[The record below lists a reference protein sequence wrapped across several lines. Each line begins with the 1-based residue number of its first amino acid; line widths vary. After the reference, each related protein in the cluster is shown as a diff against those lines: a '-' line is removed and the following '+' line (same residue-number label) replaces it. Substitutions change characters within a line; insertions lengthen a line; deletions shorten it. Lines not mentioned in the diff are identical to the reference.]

1 MPLLFLPPPGIF
13 ITLCLLCSMTHAFR
27 PKLESGS
34 SLFVTIVK
42 RDISLAKDSHNFDQS
57 IRPVN
62 PVEASTESLGPDW
75 PVLCIKPGRPF
86 ALSPVKADCQH
97 ISTEIK
103 NSVDA
108 TAFRVYKQ
116 AEGGLNWSHGGCL
129 VSLASTQTGSTDVF
143 QPVLIA
149 RDIMRV
155 VVFCAMTGFGGA
167 TTVGPRKKFTLVV
180 TNSRVEFNGT
190 VAAE

>member
-1 MPLLFLPPPGIF
+1 
-13 ITLCLLCSMTHAFR
+13 MTHAFR

-34 SLFVTIVK
+34 PPSVTIVK
-42 RDISLAKDSHNFDQS
+42 RDISPAKDSHNFDQS

-62 PVEASTESLGPDW
+62 PVEASTESFGSDW
-75 PVLCIKPGRPF
+75 PILCIKPGRPF
-86 ALSPVKADCQH
+86 ALPPVQADCQH
-97 ISTEIK
+97 ISTEIE

-129 VSLASTQTGSTDVF
+129 VSLVGAQTGSTDVF
-143 QPVLIA
+143 KPVLIA

-155 VVFCAMTGFGGA
+155 VKYCEMAGTGGT
-167 TTVGPRKKFTLVV
+167 TTVGPRKMFALVV
-180 TNSRVEFNGT
+180 TNLIVEFNGT